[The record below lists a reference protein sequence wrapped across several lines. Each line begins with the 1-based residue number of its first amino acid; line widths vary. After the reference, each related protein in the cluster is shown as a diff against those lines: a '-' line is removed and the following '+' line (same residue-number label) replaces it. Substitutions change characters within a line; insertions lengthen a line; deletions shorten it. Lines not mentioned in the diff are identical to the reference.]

1 MEVIMPEVKM
11 RGKNQVT
18 IPASIVEQ
26 ARLTEN
32 CKFDVDYM
40 NGVIIFKPIN
50 PNPKKDDVLSY
61 AGLFSGAWG
70 KTTQEVDT
78 TIHNLHNEWAK

>member
-1 MEVIMPEVKM
+1 MPEVKM

-26 ARLTEN
+26 AQLTEN

-50 PNPKKDDVLSY
+50 PKSDKDDVRAY

-70 KTTQEVDT
+70 KTTQEVET
-78 TIHNLHNEWAK
+78 AIHNLHNEWVK